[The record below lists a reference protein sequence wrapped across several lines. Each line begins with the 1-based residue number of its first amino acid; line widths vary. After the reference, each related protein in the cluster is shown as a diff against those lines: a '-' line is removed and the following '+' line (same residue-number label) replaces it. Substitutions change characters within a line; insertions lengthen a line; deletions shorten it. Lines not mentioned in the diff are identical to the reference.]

1 VGAVLGFVAF
11 AGLGFVIG
19 SSVDCGSDCPPE
31 QGGAIAAGVAAIPGA
46 LIGALVGSS
55 IKADRWDEVPLDRLR
70 LSVVARRDRRFAF
83 GVSVSF

>member
-1 VGAVLGFVAF
+1 
-11 AGLGFVIG
+11 
-19 SSVDCGSDCPPE
+19 
-31 QGGAIAAGVAAIPGA
+31 
-46 LIGALVGSS
+46 LVGSS